1 MIPLI
6 KSLSIDE
13 FLKRINPQLEQGNTC
28 SALIT
33 SSLNSQQLVE
43 DLQETLNLFPKC
55 EVGCFSANDKTNTLV
70 QQIINAIEDSATK
83 AILYDLS
90 WGFEQYD
97 TVGIDEEFDKIAN
110 EGNTPYDA
118 DKSVEDI
125 IERARLKLKAKET
138 KCIL

>member
-13 FLKRINPQLEQGNTC
+13 FLQRIDPQPEQGNTC

-33 SSLNSQQLVE
+33 SSLDSQQLVE
-43 DLQETLNLFPKC
+43 DLQETLNLFPEC

-83 AILYDLS
+83 AILDDYLLS

-97 TVGIDEEFDKIAN
+97 TVGIDEEFDKMAT
-110 EGNTPYDA
+110 EGNTPYNV
-118 DKSVEDI
+118 DKS
-125 IERARLKLKAKET
+125 IEKE
-138 KCIL
+138 LD

>member
-1 MIPLI
+1 MNRFIGLSYFFAPDLVKLI
-6 KSLSIDE
+6 KENI
-13 FLKRINPQLEQGNTC
+13 Q
-28 SALIT
+28 
-33 SSLNSQQLVE
+33 
-43 DLQETLNLFPKC
+43 
-55 EVGCFSANDKTNTLV
+55 
-70 QQIINAIEDSATK
+70 DSATK

-97 TVGIDEEFDKIAN
+97 TLGIDEEFDKIAN
-110 EGNTPYDA
+110 EGKTPYDA

>member
-13 FLKRINPQLEQGNTC
+13 FLKRINPQPEQGNTC

-43 DLQETLNLFPKC
+43 DLQETLNLFPEC
-55 EVGCFSANDKTNTLV
+55 EVGYFSANDKTNTLV

-83 AILYDLS
+83 AILITY
-90 WGFEQYD
+90 
-97 TVGIDEEFDKIAN
+97 
-110 EGNTPYDA
+110 
-118 DKSVEDI
+118 
-125 IERARLKLKAKET
+125 
-138 KCIL
+138 